1 MYIFI
6 NRMRPHAETTQF
18 MFSLENDG
26 ENSIFVYNAF
36 LHWDQ
41 RQKHYFVVRRED
53 AGLLLSGCE
62 LWDFQSTP
70 SVHGVQ
76 SKRREQYQA
85 ALDMFFEESMVDTNR
100 WPREGCEHKTMEKMT
115 FMVIYEARDFDPLS
129 FLAK

>member
-6 NRMRPHAETTQF
+6 NRMKPDAETTQF
-18 MFSLENDG
+18 MFYLENDD
-26 ENSIFVYNAF
+26 EKSISVYNAF
-36 LHWDQ
+36 LHWDK

-62 LWDFQSTP
+62 FWDFQRTL

-76 SKRREQYQA
+76 PTRRDQYQA
-85 ALDMFFEESMVDTNR
+85 ALDVFFDENMVDTNR
-100 WPREGCEHKTMEKMT
+100 WPREGCAHETMEQMT
-115 FMVIYEARDFDPLS
+115 FMVIYETRDFDPLT